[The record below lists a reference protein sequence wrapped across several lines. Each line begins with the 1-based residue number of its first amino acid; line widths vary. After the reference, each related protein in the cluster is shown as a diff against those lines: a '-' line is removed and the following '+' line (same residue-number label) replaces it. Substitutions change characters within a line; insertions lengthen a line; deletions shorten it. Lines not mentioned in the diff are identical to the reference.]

1 MPQFGLRS
9 IYAAKYNNTNGVIG
23 YSDIEHVGDAISAN
37 LELRYAEG
45 RLYAED
51 MLAEYMRKAVGGT
64 ISIGVKYIK
73 QAAQQLLFNSKTKAR
88 TISYTPTGGTATSI
102 TATSVVTGG
111 EDEGQYVG
119 VAFFAPDMVDGVEKY
134 TCVLV
139 KKALFG
145 PPSMSLQTMGESI
158 TFNTPTTSGEFL
170 ADDSATHDLLEV
182 AIVDSI
188 DAAKAWVQTVLGGS
202 GT

>member
-9 IYAAKYNNTNGVIG
+9 IYAAKYNNNNGVIS
-23 YSDIEHVGDAISAN
+23 YSDIQHVGDAISAN

-73 QAAQQLLFNSKTKAR
+73 QAAQTLLFNSKTKAR
-88 TISYTPTGGTATSI
+88 TVAYTPAGGSATSV
-102 TATSVVTGG
+102 TATSVVIGG

-119 VAFFAPDMVDGVEKY
+119 VAFFAPDMVDGVEKF

-170 ADDSATHDLLEV
+170 ADDSATHDLIEV
-182 AIVDSI
+182 AIVDNI
-188 DAAKAWVQTVLGGS
+188 EAAKAWVQTVLGGA
-202 GT
+202 GA